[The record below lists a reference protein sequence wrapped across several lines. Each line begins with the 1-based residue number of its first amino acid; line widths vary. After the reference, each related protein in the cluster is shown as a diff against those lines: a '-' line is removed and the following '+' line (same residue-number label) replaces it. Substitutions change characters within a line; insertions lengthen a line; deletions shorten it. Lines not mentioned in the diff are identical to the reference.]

1 MQSGLS
7 RYTQNMKKGQ
17 EKIIN
22 GFESAGK
29 TKVIQSAG

>member
-1 MQSGLS
+1 MKSGLS
-7 RYTQNMKKGQ
+7 RYTQNMKKEQ